1 MAAWAGFLC
10 REAATCLPGGSG
22 QRCSP
27 RHGWVRVA
35 APSFCVGAPCSSHRP
50 LTELRPVCP
59 APAQLLC
66 PLHQRVQ
73 TDTLHSQ
80 VLESP
85 GCCPSL
91 SVLLLAPAFF
101 PPCPQTSFCCGRPNS
116 LDLLS
121 LGQEKGQSAGE
132 GLPRRP
138 GKLLAMAQGTTPPP
152 RPPPRPYHRRPQNLP
167 NLGCSAFSPMG
178 QPRSEQ
184 EAGGHLYLFEAPQQ
198 QEGSNVGVGCGRTGW
213 NWGGA

>member
-1 MAAWAGFLC
+1 MAETLVRFLPLFQINKHTHLHCVSACFLSPAQRALWAVHSTCLQMVAWAGFLC
-10 REAATCLPGGSG
+10 QEAATCLPGGSG

-35 APSFCVGAPCSSHRP
+35 APSFCVGAPCSSQRP
-50 LTELRPVCP
+50 LTEFRTVCP

-66 PLHQRVQ
+66 PLQQRVQ

-101 PPCPQTSFCCGRPNS
+101 PPCPPTSSCCGRPNS

-138 GKLLAMAQGTTPPP
+138 GKLLAMAQGTTPP
-152 RPPPRPYHRRPQNLP
+152 L
-167 NLGCSAFSPMG
+167 
-178 QPRSEQ
+178 
-184 EAGGHLYLFEAPQQ
+184 
-198 QEGSNVGVGCGRTGW
+198 
-213 NWGGA
+213 